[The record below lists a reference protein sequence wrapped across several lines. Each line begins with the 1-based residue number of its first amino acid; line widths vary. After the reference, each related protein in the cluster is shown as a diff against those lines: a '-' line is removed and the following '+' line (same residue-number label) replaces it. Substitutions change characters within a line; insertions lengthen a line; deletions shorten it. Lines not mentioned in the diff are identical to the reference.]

1 VDLSRLGV
9 VMGGLLLSGCDASFG
24 VSRQELGP
32 FRIAA
37 LGVHDGIAE
46 AAIWSGDGLFH
57 EEAPVL
63 SWSLDGEPLGLGFG
77 IEVPGPGILELEATS
92 PDGDVRR
99 AEVTVADLPA
109 ELALMRA
116 EVDLRQSG
124 LDREDREAL
133 EAEGVD
139 AVVASGLAAR
149 LELGEPGGESLEAG
163 LVRWMRADGAG
174 TLLELTERSADF
186 LAEDVVFEDGEV
198 ISRERLDDGLYS
210 LLALHL
216 GGEGANRWL
225 WIDVAMGDEGPWWRH
240 EGRLLPG
247 EVSAETGL
255 VAGTVVEAEG
265 PSGVILEDLAS
276 VESLDEMLP
285 IACAPTETP
294 FRLAWVAE
302 GRCPRPEVLGS
313 RVVVSTW

>member
-9 VMGGLLLSGCDASFG
+9 AVGVVLLAGCDASFT

-32 FRIAA
+32 FRIAG
-37 LGVHDGIAE
+37 LGVHDGMAE
-46 AAIWSGDGLFH
+46 AAVWSGEGLFH

-63 SWSLDGEPLGLGFG
+63 SWSLDGEPLGLGFEV
-77 IEVPGPGILELEATS
+77 EVPGAGTLELEATS

-99 AEVTVADLPA
+99 AEVSVADLPA

-116 EVDLRQSG
+116 EVDLRQSTLG
-124 LDREDREAL
+124 REERVAMEATT
-133 EAEGVD
+133 VD
-139 AVVASGLAAR
+139 DMVASGLAAR
-149 LELGEPGGESLEAG
+149 LELGEPEGAELEDG

-174 TLLELTERSADF
+174 TLLELDERSADF
-186 LAEDVVFEDGEV
+186 LAEDIVFEDGEV
-198 ISRERLDDGLYS
+198 VSRESLGDGLYS

-225 WIDVAMGDEGPWWRH
+225 WIDAAMGDEGPWWRH

-247 EVSAETGL
+247 EVSAESGL
-255 VAGTVVEAEG
+255 IAGTFVEAEG
-265 PSGVILEDLAS
+265 LAGLVLEDLEP
-276 VESLDEMLP
+276 VEDLDEMEPL
-285 IACAPTETP
+285 ACAPVDTP
-294 FRLAWVAE
+294 FRLAWIAE
-302 GRCPRPEVLGS
+302 GRCPRPDMLGT